1 MHIETL
7 ANEASL
13 SSIRR
18 LIRSELKEMGAP
30 PSQAFDCL
38 VAVTE
43 ACTNA
48 LQHGRNDPSSPDPR
62 ITWEIDSALARFQIQ
77 DYSNQQGAE
86 PSTAELEKE
95 PPPRD
100 GGYGLQ
106 MMRQLMDE
114 VAIDFTS
121 RGTTVSMSK
130 RFSLARA

>member
-1 MHIETL
+1 MHVETL
-7 ANEASL
+7 ANKASL
-13 SSIRR
+13 SSVRR
-18 LIRSELKEMGAP
+18 LIRSELNKMGAP
-30 PSQAFDCL
+30 PAQAFDCL

-48 LQHGRNDPSSPDPR
+48 LLHGRSDPDCPPPK
-62 ITWEIDSALARFQIQ
+62 IKWEIERATARFEIR
-77 DYSNQQGAE
+77 DYSNEKGAE
-86 PSTAELEKE
+86 PNPADLAKV

-114 VAIDFTS
+114 VDIDFSS

-130 RFSLARA
+130 TFSLAPA